1 MVNVLEFD
9 ETNRIGLFNNTLFCG
24 VPFIGVANNNNCFL
38 RRNSKLRGSTKS
50 LLYFIRHKTFS
61 TLTPEEELVTEETQ
75 QCISIEDISRLEIN
89 ARKDELI
96 AKLNGRDYET
106 YIKQFW
112 VGLLDGDGILST
124 SGKSSN
130 CVIVRFSI
138 ALKNL
143 RDNVIMLLLIQ
154 EVVGGTVRINRQDK
168 YVTWVATKKEII
180 QKLFLIL
187 DDYPLLTTRKQC
199 FLQFAKDCIASN
211 TATFV
216 NANRALMFNN
226 QHNLINSYE
235 VNFLKPYYFDA

>member
-1 MVNVLEFD
+1 MEI
-9 ETNRIGLFNNTLFCG
+9 T
-24 VPFIGVANNNNCFL
+24 
-38 RRNSKLRGSTKS
+38 
-50 LLYFIRHKTFS
+50 
-61 TLTPEEELVTEETQ
+61 
-75 QCISIEDISRLEIN
+75 SRKNEI
-89 ARKDELI
+89 I
-96 AKLNGRDYET
+96 AKLNGRDYDT

-124 SGKSSN
+124 SGTSPNS
-130 CVIVRFSI
+130 VIVTFSI

-143 RDNVIMLLLIQ
+143 RDNVILLLLIQ
-154 EVVGGTVRINRQDK
+154 EVVGGIVKINRQDK
-168 YVTWVATKKEII
+168 YVTWIITKKEII

-226 QHNLINSYE
+226 QRNLINSYE
-235 VNFLKPYYFDA
+235 VNFLKPYYFYA